1 VPHYNHEWSHF
12 NPSLLQSDA
21 LLRLNPR
28 HYEDG
33 GSYYLEMRVI
43 GDHATLRRLWVSEG
57 KRRGYTWKQS

>member
-1 VPHYNHEWSHF
+1 
-12 NPSLLQSDA
+12 LQSDA

-33 GSYYLEMRVI
+33 GSYYREMEII

-57 KRRGYTWKQS
+57 KRRNYGWKS